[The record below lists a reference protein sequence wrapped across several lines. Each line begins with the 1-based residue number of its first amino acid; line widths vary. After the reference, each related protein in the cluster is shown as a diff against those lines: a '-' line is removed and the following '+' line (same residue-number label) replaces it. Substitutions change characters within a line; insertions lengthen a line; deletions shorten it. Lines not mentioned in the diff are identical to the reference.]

1 MVRHGYHRLLVIVV
15 ATANGD
21 KELVALEDGYRE
33 SEQSWRE
40 LLMDLKHRG
49 LTVAP
54 KIALGDGAMGLWKAL
69 KKVYPLNPPSLL
81 SN

>member
-1 MVRHGYHRLLVIVV
+1 MDKDKQCLLVIVG

-49 LTVAP
+49 LTEVP
-54 KIALGDGAMGLWKAL
+54 KIAVGDGAMGFWKAL